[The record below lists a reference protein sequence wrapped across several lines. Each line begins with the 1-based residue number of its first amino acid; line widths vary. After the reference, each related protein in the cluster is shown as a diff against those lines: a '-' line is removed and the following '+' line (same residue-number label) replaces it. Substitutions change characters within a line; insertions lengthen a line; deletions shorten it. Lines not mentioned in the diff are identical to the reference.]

1 MRLVLSTWKSLGTWY
16 ADTQNKT
23 RGKYFPVR
31 SAAAIPAADG
41 LVLGVCRDIGSDFG
55 SKPFKRTLW
64 PASPVLPH
72 FGL

>member
-41 LVLGVCRDIGSDFG
+41 LVSGVRLPDAQ
-55 SKPFKRTLW
+55 SKVRWKIYGIAVKILQN
-64 PASPVLPH
+64 
-72 FGL
+72 

>member
-23 RGKYFPVR
+23 RGKYFPAR

-41 LVLGVCRDIGSDFG
+41 LVSGVRLPDAQ
-55 SKPFKRTLW
+55 SKVRLKIYGIAVKILQN
-64 PASPVLPH
+64 
-72 FGL
+72 